1 MNSDQTIKCLIVDDE
16 PLAQKVII
24 NYMNDLPNLELVGQC
39 RNAMEAMQVLNTK
52 EIDLM
57 FLDINMP
64 KMSGMSF
71 LKTLKNPP
79 LVIMTTAY
87 REYALDSFELD
98 VVDYLHK
105 PFSFE
110 RFFMA
115 VNKASNRLQNFQT
128 TASEFVIPATQREQI
143 DESFIFVKS
152 DKVTYKV
159 NFKDIL
165 FIESVGDYVKIF
177 TNEQVIMTYQSL
189 KNLENILSG
198 RHFPR
203 VHKSFIVAI
212 SKINSIRGNEII
224 IGDHEIPIGR
234 SHRQGFFDLVQQYSG
249 N

>member
-1 MNSDQTIKCLIVDDE
+1 MSETKTIRCLIVDDE
-16 PLAQKVII
+16 ALARKVII
-24 NYMNDLPNLELVGQC
+24 NYLNDLPNFELIGQC
-39 RNAMEAMQVLNTK
+39 KSAMEAMQVLNSEK
-52 EIDLM
+52 IDLM

-71 LKTLKNPP
+71 LKTLKDPP
-79 LVIMTTAY
+79 FVIMTTAY
-87 REYALDSFELD
+87 REYALESFELD

-115 VNKASNRLQNFQT
+115 VNKVSARMQATS
-128 TASEFVIPATQREQI
+128 PAGNYILPEQQREQI

-165 FIESVGDYVKIF
+165 FVESVGDYVKIF
-177 TNEQVIMTYQSL
+177 TPEKVIITYQTL
-189 KNLENILSG
+189 KNLEEILPAK
-198 RHFPR
+198 HFPR

-212 SKINSIRGNEII
+212 SKVNSIKGNII
-224 IGDHEIPIGR
+224 VIGDNEIPIGR
-234 SHRQGFFDLVQQYSG
+234 SHRQDFFDLVQSYSG

>member
-1 MNSDQTIKCLIVDDE
+1 MKDKKNIKCLIVDDE
-16 PLAQKVII
+16 VLAQQVIEK
-24 NYMNDLPNLELVGQC
+24 YLSEMPDLEIVGKC
-39 RNAMEAMQVLNTK
+39 KSAMEAMQIIHNTNV
-52 EIDLM
+52 DLM

-79 LVIMTTAY
+79 LAIMTTAY
-87 REYALDSFELD
+87 REYALESFELD

-110 RFFMA
+110 RFFAA
-115 VNKASNRLQNFQT
+115 VNKAVNRMQSPTVVQDY
-128 TASEFVIPATQREQI
+128 VIPQDQRDQI
-143 DESFIFVKS
+143 NESFIFVKS

-159 NFKDIL
+159 NFKDIY

-177 TNEQVIMTYQSL
+177 TKDKVIITYQSL
-189 KNLENILSG
+189 KNLESILPP

-212 SKINSIRGNEII
+212 SQINSIRGNEILI
-224 IGDHEIPIGR
+224 KEFNIPIGR
-234 SHRQGFFDLVQQYSG
+234 NFRQAFFDLVQQFSG
-249 N
+249 I